1 MIDAMR
7 LGEPQ
12 IDPVAILKGSAW
24 YSLSA
29 INKQPVVR
37 PAADQFQFAWSGYE
51 F

>member
-1 MIDAMR
+1 MIDVMR

-12 IDPVAILKGSAW
+12 IDPVAILKGSDW
-24 YSLSA
+24 HSLST

-37 PAADQFQFAWSGYE
+37 PAADQFQFTWPGYE